1 MQFITRAYNSLKINE
16 SNLSTVIKESSDSK
30 LLDEINYYKNL
41 PENLKIFFPRYV
53 TSGTSTS
60 KPYKLELE
68 HFAYDNLGNKMIKD
82 KFIKEDWEKVFDF
95 IFNYIDIYKKEKK
108 IKSTSTDFNRML
120 IDKTKNEYFK
130 LNSNNDFFN
139 KFCKYDSIVLN
150 NKPLLNF
157 SVLWKELEIKLKDI
171 KIPEYFYYFHGD
183 LCFSNILYSMN
194 PINSVVNLKFVDPR
208 GKYGF
213 KKFFGDLYYD
223 LAKLSHS
230 TNGGYEYLI
239 YDQFE
244 LDISKNNVDLK
255 YKNQNKK
262 RIDKIFENKI
272 NESNYNLDIIRLIE
286 GLIFVGMCARHYD
299 NEKRQKAMYVI
310 GLKLLNEY
318 YEKI

>member
-1 MQFITRAYNSLKINE
+1 MQFITRAYNSLTINKF
-16 SNLSTVIKESSDSK
+16 NLSTVIKESNDSK

-41 PENLKIFFPRYV
+41 PSSLKIFFPRYINE
-53 TSGTSTS
+53 GTSSS

-82 KFIKEDWEKVFDF
+82 KFVKEEWEHIFEF

-108 IKSTSTDFNRML
+108 INSTTSDFNRML
-120 IDKTKNEYFK
+120 LDKTKNEYLK
-130 LNSNNDFFN
+130 LYNSNDFFN
-139 KFCKYDSIVLN
+139 KFCKYESVILD

-157 SVLWKELEIKLKDI
+157 SALWEELEGKLKSLKTPND
-171 KIPEYFYYFHGD
+171 FYYFHGD
-183 LCFSNILYSMN
+183 LCFSNILYSIS
-194 PINSVVNLKFVDPR
+194 PINSIVNLKFIDPR
-208 GKYGF
+208 GKYGL
-213 KKFFGDLYYD
+213 KKFFGDFYYD

-244 LDISKNNVDLK
+244 LNIIENKVDLR
-255 YKNQNKK
+255 YKNTNKNP
-262 RIDKIFENKI
+262 IDEIFKNKI
-272 NESNYNLDIIRLIE
+272 REKNYNLNLIRLIE
-286 GLIFVGMCARHYD
+286 GLIFIGMCARHYD
-299 NEKRQKAMYVI
+299 DEKRQKAMYVI